1 MPKNIVVCCDGT
13 GNEFGDSNSNV
24 VKLASTLVIDEHQV
38 SYYHPGVG
46 TMGSPNAR
54 NWLQKKWDVIRG
66 LAFGFGI
73 TFCISDAYHYLM
85 QTYEPGDQIYLFGF
99 SRGAYTARAL
109 GGLLH
114 MYGLLHKG
122 NEGLIPYI
130 TEKFA
135 TRTKETQGMSHTLEV
150 AEGFKQTF
158 CQDVLLHFVGVWDT
172 VSSVGW
178 ISDPVVIPFTANN
191 PIMKIGRHAVSI
203 DERRCFFRDNLW
215 GKPFQPREPG
225 FRVRQDIKQVWFSGV
240 HSDVGGSYPEGES
253 GLSKITLEWML
264 REATLAGLRIH
275 DDEARRVLGVGPPAP
290 FVRPDPT
297 DGQHESLTGAW
308 WVVEFLPHFKYDK
321 RKGRPH
327 WSWPPLGEHRHLPID
342 SSTHRNLAVLH
353 ESVFDRLQN
362 VPEYRPPNLIGRDYQ
377 QEKYVPLFADAPG
390 YMKAPGGELASMQ
403 PDERRFGD
411 LGPVERVQAIL
422 DFKVDAN
429 PLLQCAPDMWPGFP
443 IFAAL
448 LTVAATLLIPAP
460 GKLLYWILG
469 EVAFFWLLRQ
479 GFRKL
484 YRMGLITQYKKHR
497 DELAKSVPSEPPKE
511 PPPYVK
517 GQWKAACQ
525 LVAGL
530 VAAGVVLWLAY
541 PPRSGSDYWW
551 AAFAVLVLLAVGLL
565 PAMATLAKAR
575 AYNAVLT
582 AWADASDVPEFRE
595 YSLQLTKHRRV
606 IENTPT
612 GGDHA

>member
-24 VKLASTLVIDEHQV
+24 VKLASALVIDEHQV

-46 TMGSPNAR
+46 TMGSPTAR
-54 NWLQKKWDVIRG
+54 NWLEKKSDVIRG

-135 TRTKETQGMSHTLEV
+135 TRTKETQGMAHTLEV

-191 PIMKIGRHAVSI
+191 PIMEIGRHAVSI

-215 GKPFQPREPG
+215 GKPFHPGEPG
-225 FRVRQDIKQVWFSGV
+225 FRVHQDIKQVWFSGV

-264 REATLAGLRIH
+264 HEAQVAGLRFH
-275 DDEARRVLGVGPPAP
+275 HDEAKRVLGVAPPAP

-308 WVVEFLPHFKYDK
+308 WVVEFLPHYKYDK
-321 RKGRPH
+321 VKGRPH
-327 WSWPPLGEHRHLPID
+327 WTWPPIGKHRRLPID
-342 SSTHRNLAVLH
+342 PVTHQNLAVLH

-390 YMKAPGGELASMQ
+390 YVKAPGGELASMQ

-411 LGPVERVQAIL
+411 LGPVERVQAIF

-448 LTVAATLLIPAP
+448 LTVAATLLIPPP

-469 EVAFFWLLRQ
+469 EIAFFWLLRQ

-484 YRMGLITQYKKHR
+484 YRVGLITHYKQHR
-497 DELAKSVPSEPPKE
+497 DELVKSVPLEPPQE

-517 GQWKAACQ
+517 GQWEAACQ

-530 VAAGVVLWLAY
+530 VAAVVVLCLAY
-541 PPRSGSDYWW
+541 LPRSDSDYWW
-551 AAFAVLVLLAVGLL
+551 AVFAVLALLAVGLL

-575 AYNAVLT
+575 AYNGVLA
-582 AWADASDVPEFRE
+582 AWADASDEPDFRE
-595 YSLQLTKHRRV
+595 YSRRLMEHRRAL
-606 IENTPT
+606 ENAPT
-612 GGDHA
+612 GGSHA